1 MSQNL
6 FSLKKK
12 KKESN
17 KENKNKEDDE
27 MSSDIQSAVEIISMN
42 FYENL
47 DFVVAG
53 IKIGSTKVER

>member
-12 KKESN
+12 KRENN
-17 KENKNKEDDE
+17 KENKIKDDEE

-42 FYENL
+42 YYGNI
-47 DFVVAG
+47 DFMVEG
-53 IKIGSTKVER
+53 MKIGNSHIER